1 VGPTESRESSGAGWQ
16 MEMVMAGS
24 KRRWRS
30 VDEQLW
36 QREDAR
42 VHVRVPRL
50 TTTKPSG
57 NVQK

>member
-1 VGPTESRESSGAGWQ
+1 